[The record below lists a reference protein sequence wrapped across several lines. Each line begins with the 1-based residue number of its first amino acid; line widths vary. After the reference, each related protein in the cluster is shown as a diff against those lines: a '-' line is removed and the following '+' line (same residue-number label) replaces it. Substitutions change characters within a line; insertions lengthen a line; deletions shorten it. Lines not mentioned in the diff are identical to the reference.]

1 MVFDTT
7 VTPPTWVHIGLVH
20 GGVVCSEFYK
30 ALDFPEIFSRT
41 EDCEVLDFIRSIMD
55 GEDYRGIQT
64 PICRPEISIRFIQ
77 TPGTTTTTTRTIVIT
92 A

>member
-41 EDCEVLDFIRSIMD
+41 EDDEVLDFIRSIMD
-55 GEDYRGIQT
+55 GGFQPRGFQPQT
-64 PICRPEISIRFIQ
+64 PSSR
-77 TPGTTTTTTRTIVIT
+77 PGTSSIRTIVIT

>member
-55 GEDYRGIQT
+55 GIQT
-64 PICRPEISIRFIQ
+64 PIFRPGTSIRTFQ
-77 TPGTTTTTTRTIVIT
+77 TPSSRPGTSSIRPRVIT